1 MLNPR
6 CNVLLDQL
14 TDAESQQVFPSLR
27 LVSLTEGQ
35 LLYAPGDLI
44 DQVYF
49 PVTALVAIAK
59 IMQGGLA
66 MDVATVG
73 KEGGIGFRGMLS
85 RCPSRVYV
93 TVAGLAYQISLQQLQ
108 RIQDQSLSPTQ
119 PGRLSTSDT
128 WLNRM
133 HVHAVR
139 KVFDS
144 MAVEAGCAHFHSAR
158 ERVARWLLVRYAQ
171 GHTLCIE
178 ATHQKIADSLGV
190 RRESVTNAL
199 LQLRGIEYIR
209 NHIEIHDH
217 LALESQ
223 ACECHWALREP
234 EPDGDPL
241 QLSLLGHS

>member
-14 TDAESQQVFPSLR
+14 TDAESEQLFPSLR

-59 IMQGGLA
+59 IMRGGLA
-66 MDVATVG
+66 MDVATVD
-73 KEGGIGFRGMLS
+73 KAGGVGFRGMVS
-85 RCPSRVYV
+85 RCPNRVYV
-93 TVAGLAYQISLQQLQ
+93 TSAGLAYQISLQQLQ
-108 RIQDQSLSPTQ
+108 QIHDHAPDHMQ
-119 PGRLSTSDT
+119 PGRRTHSDT
-128 WLNRM
+128 WLHRM
-133 HVHAVR
+133 YVQATR
-139 KVFDS
+139 DVFDRMS
-144 MAVEAGCAHFHSAR
+144 VEAGCAHFHSAR
-158 ERVARWLLVRYAQ
+158 ERVVRWLLVRYGQ
-171 GHTLCIE
+171 GHSLCIE

-190 RRESVTNAL
+190 RRESVTHAL

-217 LALESQ
+217 AALESQ

-234 EPDGDPL
+234 DGDLP
-241 QLSLLGHS
+241 QPSLPGHS

>member
-6 CNVLLDQL
+6 CNALLDQL
-14 TDAESQQVFPSLR
+14 TDAESEQLFPSLR

-44 DQVYF
+44 DQIYF

-73 KEGGIGFRGMLS
+73 KEGGIGFRGLVS
-85 RCPSRVYV
+85 RCPNRVFV
-93 TVAGLAYQISLQQLQ
+93 TSAGLAYQISLQQLQ
-108 RIQDQSLSPTQ
+108 HIHDHSLSPTQ
-119 PGRLSTSDT
+119 PGPRSRCDT

-133 HVHAVR
+133 YVQAIR
-139 KVFDS
+139 YVFDS
-144 MAVEAGCAHFHSAR
+144 MAVEAGCAHFHSTR

-223 ACECHWALREP
+223 ACECHWALRET